1 MTTGTTV
8 KGDAPVLE
16 SYIGGRSVAG
26 STGEFYPDINPATG
40 ELLGQT
46 SVAGAPEV
54 DLAARTAYEAFGSWR
69 AMPAP
74 RRGEILYRIAQLIEE
89 RKEDLAR
96 LMSQEMGKVLFE
108 ARGDVQEA
116 IDEFYYMAGEG
127 RRLFGFTTPSEM
139 PDKFAYTV
147 RDPIGV
153 VGLIT
158 PWNFPIAVPSWK
170 LAPALIAGNA
180 VVWKPAEDTPR
191 VSLEFVKLME
201 EAGLPKGVVNVVL
214 GPGLQT
220 GAPLVEHPLVRVISF
235 TGSTATGRMISTE
248 AARLGKRVLLEM
260 GGKNAVTVMDDANLD
275 LAVEAI
281 LWSAFGTTGQR
292 CTAASRL
299 LVHRAVI
306 GELSERLVE
315 GAKKLRLG
323 NPLHDDTDVGPIV
336 NEKQLNRVH
345 GYVEIGQRGG
355 RETPVRRGDGPRR
368 GFGGGL
374 FLQADAVRRR
384 AAGYAHRARGDF
396 RAGGGHHPGGQP

>member
-1 MTTGTTV
+1 ANWCSEISSIVGSREARTMTTGTTV

-96 LMSQEMGKVLFE
+96 LMSQEMGEVLFE

-116 IDEFYYMAGEG
+116 IDEFYYRAGEG

-170 LAPALIAGNA
+170 LAPAPIAGSA
-180 VVWKPAEDTPR
+180 V
-191 VSLEFVKLME
+191 
-201 EAGLPKGVVNVVL
+201 
-214 GPGLQT
+214 
-220 GAPLVEHPLVRVISF
+220 
-235 TGSTATGRMISTE
+235 
-248 AARLGKRVLLEM
+248 
-260 GGKNAVTVMDDANLD
+260 
-275 LAVEAI
+275 
-281 LWSAFGTTGQR
+281 
-292 CTAASRL
+292 
-299 LVHRAVI
+299 
-306 GELSERLVE
+306 
-315 GAKKLRLG
+315 
-323 NPLHDDTDVGPIV
+323 
-336 NEKQLNRVH
+336 
-345 GYVEIGQRGG
+345 
-355 RETPVRRGDGPRR
+355 
-368 GFGGGL
+368 
-374 FLQADAVRRR
+374 
-384 AAGYAHRARGDF
+384 
-396 RAGGGHHPGGQP
+396 